1 VWRIHTH
8 THSLTHTHTHTHK
21 VWRYR
26 RHIYMHIYTRTHT
39 HTHTHTQGVEVAA
52 PAPYTQLRLED
63 LVRSSEEDQLGI
75 TERGVGRGK
84 GGERR
89 DGAGKRG
96 MLDTEMT
103 VQEFLDRLKAAPQVC
118 GG

>member
-1 VWRIHTH
+1 
-8 THSLTHTHTHTHK
+8 
-21 VWRYR
+21 
-26 RHIYMHIYTRTHT
+26 
-39 HTHTHTQGVEVAA
+39 VEVAA